1 MVFTKTTFVG
11 TPKVFLLMMSK
22 KVFVSASGLSRR
34 LDIDKTTV
42 LARVRREELE
52 PAAFLKRSGRL
63 EPLFEIDEVAVPQ
76 TIEAEALT

>member
-1 MVFTKTTFVG
+1 LERRSSYRVIMR
-11 TPKVFLLMMSK
+11 K

-52 PAAFLKRSGRL
+52 PSAFLRRSGKL
-63 EPLFEIDEVAVPQ
+63 EPLFEIDEVAMPR

>member
-1 MVFTKTTFVG
+1 MT
-11 TPKVFLLMMSK
+11 K

-34 LDIDKTTV
+34 LDCDKQTV
-42 LARVRREELE
+42 INRVKREELF